1 MISDIHE
8 SSRMW
13 PASMDRKIY
22 LQRHVRHVI
31 PATFRADRARFIS
44 SVEVELNSLSLRLYE
59 EGAYEQ
65 QIFLEDCQLR

>member
-8 SSRMW
+8 GSRMW

-31 PATFRADRARFIS
+31 PATFRADRARFILS
-44 SVEVELNSLSLRLYE
+44 VELNSLSLEAL
-59 EGAYEQ
+59 
-65 QIFLEDCQLR
+65 